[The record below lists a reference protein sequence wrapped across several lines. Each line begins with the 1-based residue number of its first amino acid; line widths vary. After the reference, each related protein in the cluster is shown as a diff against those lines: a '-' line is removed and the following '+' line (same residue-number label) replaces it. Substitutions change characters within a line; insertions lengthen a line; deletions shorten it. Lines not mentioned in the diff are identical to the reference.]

1 MYLLVVVI
9 WMISFGDNNRFNGL
23 KISEINSIIDAILV
37 AMEDRHRGIK
47 LKCGSSNLITD
58 GIQSHLMLN
67 KPNCRSQ
74 NGIILVG
81 HRRREFSTT
90 NEGRRRENTISV
102 QFYSRRRREKNENVN
117 QTKTTFDWP
126 DASSRFVWGENDC
139 AENGERICVFQITR
153 SDWCVV
159 RVILLLCDVI
169 MQN

>member
-74 NGIILVG
+74 NRIILVG

-90 NEGRRRENTISV
+90 NEGRRSENTISV

-126 DASSRFVWGENDC
+126 DATRRRALC
-139 AENGERICVFQITR
+139 GERMTVRRMARGFVCFKLRGQIDVSCGWSCCCVT
-153 SDWCVV
+153 
-159 RVILLLCDVI
+159 
-169 MQN
+169 